1 LGALH
6 RINLVNGNSYL
17 HELIVTAAQLSLR
30 DSVLNCIG
38 NTPLQR
44 LDLQFNGHDYQIYAK
59 FEFMNPSGSIKDRI
73 AKYMIEEAE
82 RKNLLKPGHT
92 IVEAT
97 SGNTGIALSMVGAAK
112 GYKVLIVMPEHMT
125 GERVKIMTN
134 LGATLCLTP
143 KANGFEGAVARA
155 KKIAKDNEHYFLTNQ
170 FCNADNT
177 LAHYYT
183 TGREIVQQMS
193 GEVDAF
199 VAGVGTGGTLMGV
212 GKVLKETNQNVRLIA
227 VEPEEA
233 AILSGRKEIRDH
245 KIAGIGDG
253 FIPEIVDMKFIDE
266 IIAINSDSAVEMAK
280 LLSAQF
286 GLMVG
291 ISSGANTLAST
302 RVLDESGTGAK
313 VVTVLPDRTE
323 RYFSTDLYSSKE
335 EQVRQCSRHCECPF
349 DNM

>member
-1 LGALH
+1 M
-6 RINLVNGNSYL
+6 
-17 HELIVTAAQLSLR
+17 VTTAQLALR
-30 DSVLNCIG
+30 ESILNCIG
-38 NTPLQR
+38 KTPLQR
-44 LDLQFNGHDYQIYAK
+44 LDLRLNGREYHVYAK

-73 AKYMIEEAE
+73 AKYMVEEAE
-82 RKNLLKPGHT
+82 RKGLLRPGHT

-112 GYKVLIVMPEHMT
+112 GYDVVIVMPEHMT
-125 GERVKIMTN
+125 GERIKIVTN

-155 KKIAKDNEHYFLTNQ
+155 KKIAKDTDHYFLTNQ

-183 TGREIVQQMS
+183 TGREIVEQM
-193 GEVDAF
+193 GCEVDAF

-212 GKVLKETNQNVRLIA
+212 GKALKEKCPGVRLVA

-233 AILSGRKEIRDH
+233 AVLSGCKVIQDH

-253 FIPEIVDMKFIDE
+253 FIPEIVDMKLIDE
-266 IIAINSDSAVEMAK
+266 IIEVSSDSAVEITK
-280 LLSAQF
+280 LLAAQF

-291 ISSGANTLAST
+291 ISSGANVLAST
-302 RVLDESGTGAK
+302 RVLDETGSDKK
-313 VVTVLPDRTE
+313 VVTVLADRAE
-323 RYFSTDLYSSKE
+323 RYFSTDLYVSKE
-335 EQVRQCSRHCECPF
+335 NQVRQCSRGCECPF
-349 DNM
+349 DKI

>member
-1 LGALH
+1 MAT
-6 RINLVNGNSYL
+6 
-17 HELIVTAAQLSLR
+17 VTQLSV
-30 DSVLNCIG
+30 SESIVNCIG

-44 LDLQFNGHDYQIYAK
+44 LDLQLNGHHYPIYAK

-82 RKNLLKPGHT
+82 RRGLLKPDDT
-92 IVEAT
+92 VVEAT

-125 GERVKIMTN
+125 GERVKIMSN
-134 LGATLCLTP
+134 LGASLCLTP
-143 KANGFEGAVARA
+143 KASGFEGAVARA
-155 KKIAKDNEHYFLTNQ
+155 KKIASTDGYFLTNQ

-183 TGREIVQQMS
+183 TGREIRQQMGGS
-193 GEVDAF
+193 VDAF

-212 GKVLKETNQNVRLIA
+212 GRALRESNPKLRLVA

-233 AILSGRKEIRDH
+233 AVLSGSKRIGDH

-253 FIPEIVDMKFIDE
+253 FIPEIVDMSSIDE
-266 IIAINSDSAVEMAK
+266 IIPIKSESAVEMAK
-280 LLSAQF
+280 TLSSQF

-291 ISSGANTLAST
+291 VSSGANVLGSI
-302 RVLDESGTGAK
+302 RVLDQIGTDRK

-323 RYFSTDLYSSKE
+323 RYFSTDLYLSTKE
-335 EQVRQCSRHCECPF
+335 RVRQCSRQCECPF
-349 DNM
+349 DRL